1 MSISLGPYS
10 YWALSTV
17 SLLSIVGLYMLF
29 TGSGEQFNVGRLLEE
44 TSPYA
49 WALTGMGLCI
59 GLSVTGAAWGI
70 FVTGSALLGGAVKT
84 PRIQLKFDFHYFL

>member
-1 MSISLGPYS
+1 MAISLGP

-29 TGSGEQFNVGRLLEE
+29 TGSGEEFNVGKLLQE

-59 GLSVTGAAWGI
+59 GLSVTGAAW
-70 FVTGSALLGGAVKT
+70 
-84 PRIQLKFDFHYFL
+84 

>member
-59 GLSVTGAAWGI
+59 GLSVTGAAW
-70 FVTGSALLGGAVKT
+70 
-84 PRIQLKFDFHYFL
+84 